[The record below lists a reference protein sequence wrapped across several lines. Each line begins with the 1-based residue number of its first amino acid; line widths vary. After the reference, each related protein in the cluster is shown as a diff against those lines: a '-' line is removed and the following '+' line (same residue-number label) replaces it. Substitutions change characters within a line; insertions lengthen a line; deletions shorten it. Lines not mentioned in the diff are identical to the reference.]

1 MNDAIST
8 SLIAIIPAVFS
19 SIVTYAIAAK
29 RSKLDLVNL
38 INESNEKLR
47 KELKKDLDECRTDR
61 DAIRSDLNTYK
72 KENESI
78 KKELREYKDENKRLQ
93 AELNELEIKL
103 DASNEIIK
111 TLLNGAKVNKKKV
124 EKLKLV

>member
-1 MNDAIST
+1 MNDTIST
-8 SLIAIIPAVFS
+8 SLIAIIPAIFS
-19 SIVTYAIAAK
+19 SVVAYAIA
-29 RSKLDLVNL
+29 SKKSRLDLVKL

-47 KELKKDLDECRTDR
+47 KELKKDLDECRNDR
-61 DAIRSDLNTYK
+61 DAIRQEMNAYK

-111 TLLNGAKVNKKKV
+111 TLLNGGKVNKKKV

>member
-1 MNDAIST
+1 MRI
-8 SLIAIIPAVFS
+8 
-19 SIVTYAIAAK
+19 
-29 RSKLDLVNL
+29 
-38 INESNEKLR
+38 
-47 KELKKDLDECRTDR
+47 
-61 DAIRSDLNTYK
+61 K

-111 TLLNGAKVNKKKV
+111 TLLNGGKVNKKKV